1 MVNDVRMMAMLKSD
15 AIAATL
21 KSALAGMNGLDLEV
35 KAENLAE
42 MPPHLMNGSAPD
54 IFLVDTSQNDPEE
67 LRNLSRLISNKHG
80 QMAVLA
86 TAKDADV
93 NTIRTLM
100 RIGVTDF
107 IPQPFNKQDLIN
119 AVAAA
124 RSKLDSANR
133 IGGAVLSFLASGG
146 GVGSTTLAIQTAA
159 DLLIKNKKGR
169 NKVCL
174 IDLDLQ
180 FGNIAISLD
189 LQSEVGLRQI
199 LDNPERVDDEFLTG
213 ALNHHGSGIDVLAAP
228 NLILPLEIMTT
239 DLVGQIISWAR
250 SQYDYVVIDMPS
262 NWTSWTAFVLKE
274 SDMIMMVTDVSVTG
288 VHRCQKQ
295 FNLLTDQELDDVPLA
310 IIANRIESGFG
321 SKSVAKQAESALG
334 RKIQCFVREDS
345 KTASAARDQGL
356 LLSEIKSGNR
366 ITKDLHAF
374 LEKVRPALV
383 AATEARVSHV
393 SAI

>member
-1 MVNDVRMMAMLKSD
+1 MVNDIRMMAMLKSD
-15 AIAATL
+15 EVGATL
-21 KSALAGMNGLDLEV
+21 KSALAGVNGLDLEV
-35 KAENLAE
+35 KAENLGE
-42 MPPHLMNGSAPD
+42 MPAHLMNGSAPD
-54 IFLVDTSQNDPEE
+54 IFLIDTSQNNPDE

-80 QMAVLA
+80 HMAVLA
-86 TAKDADV
+86 TAEHADV

-124 RSKLDSANR
+124 RSKLDSAHR
-133 IGGAVLSFLASGG
+133 VGGAVLSFIASGG
-146 GVGSTTLAIQTAA
+146 GVGCTTLAIQTAA
-159 DLLIKNKKGR
+159 DLLIQNKKGR

-199 LDNPERVDDEFLTG
+199 LDSPERVDDEFLFS

-274 SDMIMMVTDVSVTG
+274 SDMIMMVMDVSVTG
-288 VHRCQKQ
+288 VHRCQKH

-345 KTASAARDQGL
+345 KTANAARDQGL

-383 AATEARVSHV
+383 AAREARVSHV